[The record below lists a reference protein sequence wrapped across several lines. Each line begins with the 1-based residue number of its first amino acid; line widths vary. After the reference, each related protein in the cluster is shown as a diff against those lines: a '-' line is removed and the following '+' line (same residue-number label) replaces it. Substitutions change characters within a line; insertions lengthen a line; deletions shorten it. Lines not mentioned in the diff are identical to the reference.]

1 MGKIIGID
9 LGTTNSCVSVMEGG
23 KPKVIENSEGTRTT
37 PSIVGYQEN
46 GESLVG
52 APAKRQAVT
61 NPKDTV
67 YAVKR
72 LIGRKFEEDEVQ
84 KDIKLMPYT
93 ISKADNGD
101 AWVEIKGDKK
111 APPQISAEILRKMK
125 QTAEDYLGEAVTE
138 AVITV
143 PAYFNDSQRQATKDA
158 GKIAGLEVKRII
170 NEPTA
175 AALAFGMDKK
185 EGDRKIAVYDLG
197 GGTFDVSII
206 EISSVDGEHQFE
218 VLSTNGDTFLGGEDF
233 DNRIIEHLAEVFE
246 KENGVDLTKD
256 MLAKQR
262 LKEAAEKSKIELSS
276 SSQTEVNLPYITA
289 DASGP
294 KHLVVKLTRAKLESL
309 VADLIDRTVEP
320 CQTAM
325 KDAGVT
331 NGDISDVILVGGQT
345 RMPKVQDKV
354 KEIFGVEARKDV
366 NPDEAVAVGA
376 SIQAGV
382 MQGDV
387 KDVLLLDVT
396 PLSLGIETLGSVSTK
411 LIKKNTTIPTKAS
424 QVFST
429 AEDNQS
435 AVTIHVLQ
443 GEREMASGNKS
454 LGQFNLTDIPSAP
467 RGTPQ
472 IEVTFDIDA
481 NGILH
486 VNAKDKATG
495 KENKITIKANG
506 GLSEEEIKKMEEDAE
521 KHAEEDQKLRE
532 LVDTKN
538 SAEAMIH
545 SVQKTMTD
553 HKDKVTDEEKN
564 KIEAAIKE
572 LEEAL
577 KTDNKEEI
585 EAKNKVLAEASQ
597 KLGEKVYADQQAQQ
611 GQAPGNEQQGEQKEK
626 TVDAEVVDAEFE
638 EVKAE
643 DKKEDNAEDKKEDK

>member
-1 MGKIIGID
+1 MSKIIGID
-9 LGTTNSCVSVMEGG
+9 LGTTNSCVSVMENG
-23 KPKVIENSEGTRTT
+23 KPKVIENAEGARTT
-37 PSIVGYQEN
+37 PSIIAYQDG
-46 GESLVG
+46 GEILVG

-61 NPKDTV
+61 NPKNTL

-72 LIGRKFEEDEVQ
+72 LIGRKFDEKEVQ
-84 KDIKLMPYT
+84 KDIELMPYEIT
-93 ISKADNGD
+93 KADSGD
-101 AWVEIKGDKK
+101 AWVAVNNEKM

-125 QTAEDYLGEAVTE
+125 QTAEDYLGESVSE

-158 GKIAGLEVKRII
+158 GRIAGLEVKRII

-175 AALAFGMDKK
+175 AALAFGLDKK

-233 DNRIIEHLAEVFE
+233 DNRIIDFLSDEFK

-256 MLAKQR
+256 ILAKQR
-262 LKEAAEKSKIELSS
+262 LKEAAEKAKIELSS
-276 SSQTEVNLPYITA
+276 SVQTEVNLPYITA
-289 DASGP
+289 DSSGP
-294 KHLVVKLTRAKLESL
+294 KHLVVKLTRAKFESL
-309 VADLIDRTVEP
+309 VDDLIQRTIAP
-320 CQTAM
+320 CETAL
-325 KDAGVT
+325 KDSGLAAS
-331 NGDISDVILVGGQT
+331 DIADVILVGGQT
-345 RMPKVQDKV
+345 RMPKVQEKV
-354 KEIFGVEARKDV
+354 KEIFGVDPRKDV

-376 SIQAGV
+376 AVQGGV
-382 MQGDV
+382 LQGDV

-396 PLSLGIETLGSVSTK
+396 PLSLGIETLGGVMTK
-411 LIKKNTTIPTKAS
+411 LIKKNTTVPTKAS

-443 GEREMASGNKS
+443 GEREVATGNKS

-472 IEVTFDIDA
+472 IEVSFDIDA

-506 GLSEEEIKKMEEDAE
+506 GLSEDEIKKMEEDAE
-521 KHAEEDQKLRE
+521 KFADEDKKVKE
-532 LVDTKN
+532 LVDAKN

-545 SVQKTMTD
+545 SVQKTMKE
-553 HKDKVTDEEKN
+553 HQDKLSDEEK
-564 KIEAAIKE
+564 KGIEDAIKG
-572 LEEAL
+572 LEEAI
-577 KTDNKEEI
+577 KSDNKDEI

-597 KLGEKVYADQQAQQ
+597 KLGEKVYAEEQAKQQAGKQSEAA
-611 GQAPGNEQQGEQKEK
+611 GDNPKEK
-626 TVDAEVVDAEFE
+626 TVDAEVVDADFE
-638 EVKAE
+638 EVKKE
-643 DKKEDNAEDKKEDK
+643 DKKEAKSDK